1 MKSSEEIELL
11 DSLVNRLEAEN
22 ADLRR
27 ELIRVI
33 HATGGQC
40 TDDVSTSFLM
50 HAADEVTGKLADLR
64 VKLAATG
71 WQRIDTQIFVSLF
84 NNATPEQIAK
94 AMTRCTPEAEECG
107 RRFEDDHQ

>member
-1 MKSSEEIELL
+1 MESKEHN
-11 DSLVNRLEAEN
+11 DDKVTALEAEN

-50 HAADEVTGKLADLR
+50 HAADEVTGKLADL
-64 VKLAATG
+64 
-71 WQRIDTQIFVSLF
+71 VSH
-84 NNATPEQIAK
+84 E
-94 AMTRCTPEAEECG
+94 
-107 RRFEDDHQ
+107 